1 MSEEPHQHR
10 VPTVLETDKAIDEAA
25 RLFAAAGDPARLR
38 LLELLSRG
46 EYCVGGIA
54 EATGEAMSTIS
65 QRLRILH
72 QVGLLSRRRDGRH
85 IYYRLADD
93 HVVELIAN
101 ALAHVKHK

>member
-1 MSEEPHQHR
+1 MSEEPSQHR
-10 VPTVLETDKAIDEAA
+10 VPTVLATDDAIEQGA

-54 EATGEAMSTIS
+54 EATDEAMSTIS

-72 QVGLLSRRRDGRH
+72 QVGLVSRRRAGRH
-85 IYYRLADD
+85 IYYQLADD
-93 HVVELIAN
+93 HVVELISN
-101 ALAHVKHK
+101 ALAHVKH